1 MAAEAETTQARA
13 GLEVELELVQQLRAG
28 EASAPARLWDRFG
41 AGLHSYASARLG
53 GDHGLADDIVVQ
65 TLASATQGIRRF
77 NPRRATLSAWV
88 YGIARR
94 QLVGELRRQR
104 RRKSV
109 PLSAQV
115 PLDDVTEAASPDDPA
130 AEVAARL
137 DAQREVAALAA
148 ALSEAEM
155 EALTLHYA
163 HDFSEREISRIVG
176 RSERAVH
183 SLLHRAKQK
192 ARERL
197 VRDAD

>member
-1 MAAEAETTQARA
+1 MAEVQATQARVEAEAE
-13 GLEVELELVQQLRAG
+13 LELAQQLTAG
-28 EASAPARLWDRFG
+28 EASAHARLWDRFG
-41 AGLHSYASARLG
+41 AGLHAYTAARLG
-53 GDHGLADDIVVQ
+53 GDGALADDIVVQ
-65 TLASATQGIRRF
+65 TLASAAQGIRRF

-94 QLVGELRRQR
+94 HVVAELRRQR
-104 RRKSV
+104 RRRSV

-115 PLDDVTEAASPDDPA
+115 PFHEVSHAAAPDDPA
-130 AEVAARL
+130 AEAAARL

-148 ALSEAEM
+148 VLTADEM
-155 EALTLHYA
+155 DALTLCYG
-163 HDFSEREISRIVG
+163 HDFSEREIAGIVG

-197 VRDAD
+197 VEDAD

>member
-1 MAAEAETTQARA
+1 VAAEAETAQAR
-13 GLEVELELVQQLRAG
+13 EVVEAELELAQRLTAG
-28 EASAPARLWDRFG
+28 EASAHARLWDRFG
-41 AGLHSYASARLG
+41 AGLHAYASARLG
-53 GDHGLADDIVVQ
+53 GDGALADDIVVQ
-65 TLASATQGIRRF
+65 TLAAAAQGIGRF

-115 PLDDVTEAASPDDPA
+115 PLDDVSEAASADDPA
-130 AEVAARL
+130 TEVAARL

-155 EALTLHYA
+155 EALTLYYG
-163 HDFSEREISRIVG
+163 HDFSEREIARIMG

-183 SLLHRAKQK
+183 SLLHRARQK